1 MTAGAKGV
9 DTGGAMYLGYNSGT
23 YDAITHV
30 QIKKIGD
37 VQLPLERA
45 ASDKDTRETPNTKT
59 TLGNLKYSPITFPY
73 YKRVGTDT
81 VWNKLRDSLLNG
93 TVIDLFAL
101 DADPTDL
108 AYGFRG
114 PYRVSKMG
122 KGEPV
127 NDAVQYDVEL
137 VEVDHEED
145 GVAICTEEWTN
156 D

>member
-1 MTAGAKGV
+1 MAGAKGV
-9 DTGGAMYLGYNSGT
+9 DTGGAMYLGYNSGS

-30 QIKKIGD
+30 QFKKIGD
-37 VQLPLERA
+37 VQLPIERA

-73 YKRVGTDT
+73 YKRAGNDT
-81 VWNKLRDSLLNG
+81 VFNKLRDSLTNG

-101 DADPTDL
+101 DADPTDI
-108 AYGFRG
+108 AEGFRG
-114 PYRVSKMG
+114 PYRVSKMP

-145 GVAICTEEWTN
+145 GAPVCTEYWTN